1 MGSEN
6 LQPSLQG
13 VNGTQRWRSLGPG
26 VELPSVLGKL
36 FPRFGLVLICRAAIM
51 VSARGCHPGPPPQTH
66 LWPLSAAQVPD
77 SDEQFVPD
85 FHSENCE

>member
-1 MGSEN
+1 MQGGGGAVTFGLRKALDLFKAGEY
-6 LQPSLQG
+6 LQG
-13 VNGTQRWRSLGPG
+13 GNNGVFLG
-26 VELPSVLGKL
+26 LPLH
-36 FPRFGLVLICRAAIM
+36 M
-51 VSARGCHPGPPPQTH
+51 VTPQTD

>member
-1 MGSEN
+1 MHLHAAGAGECRAWGGITPG
-6 LQPSLQG
+6 LRKAPDADLQG
-13 VNGTQRWRSLGPG
+13 DNSG
-26 VELPSVLGKL
+26 V
-36 FPRFGLVLICRAAIM
+36 FLVLPLCRVA
-51 VSARGCHPGPPPQTH
+51 PQTH